1 MKSPWI
7 VWSQLMRWRYS
18 ISVARYWLEKPLPR
32 RGDTTDPPLREK
44 KRKSVENPYGKH
56 KTLERRFVFDEALV
70 ISLLLDNFDSTRFGP
85 VRHSL
90 NVIAY
95 SNTQSATK
103 LVETLRPK
111 LYCLPEGKIKLF
123 LSHPSTQCCAAVRV
137 TYRKQQTPQLWMK
150 GRGGGWGGGKV
161 QV

>member
-1 MKSPWI
+1 MDSLITANAVKVLDISGQILTGKTTPSKRGHN
-7 VWSQLMRWRYS
+7 WS
-18 ISVARYWLEKPLPR
+18 
-32 RGDTTDPPLREK
+32 TTAKK

-56 KTLERRFVFDEALV
+56 KTLERRFVFDQALV
-70 ISLLLDNFDSTRFGP
+70 ISLLLDNFGSTRFGP
-85 VRHSL
+85 VGHSL

-150 GRGGGWGGGKV
+150 GRGGGGGGKV